1 MKKYGHSLEIN
12 LCKKMDMNIPD
23 HLLNP
28 TGQVS
33 IKDLEN
39 TITPSGYSS
48 KRTFGP
54 ISSSPAGK
62 HVKLQVPSPTCISTP
77 TGAGKGMP
85 AKSFGKGGNKQSLSF
100 QAPRSV
106 TAPAPS
112 ISPDYLRSL
121 SAVKQ
126 QRMVELD
133 NILESGAKET
143 CKESI
148 KVSLQALGL
157 AVDEEL
163 LDNPEQLPKDSFS
176 VQVIKFFP
184 QYNKAGKLENAIAA
198 NICTG
203 LCDYVSVESTNFS
216 KVSKR
221 LINTIY

>member
-62 HVKLQVPSPTCISTP
+62 HVKLQVLSPTHISTP
-77 TGAGKGMP
+77 TVAGKGMP
-85 AKSFGKGGNKQSLSF
+85 AKSLGKGGSKQSLSF

-106 TAPAPS
+106 TPSAPS

-126 QRMVELD
+126 QKVVELD

-148 KVSLQALGL
+148 KASLQALGL

-163 LDNPEQLPKDSFS
+163 LDNPE
-176 VQVIKFFP
+176 
-184 QYNKAGKLENAIAA
+184 
-198 NICTG
+198 
-203 LCDYVSVESTNFS
+203 
-216 KVSKR
+216 
-221 LINTIY
+221 